1 MSKGESHDNSVA
13 HSNRSDEEDEGEIV
27 SDEEEGM
34 QVDKDTPTLAIR
46 YDIIKVTCCT
56 PSEKKCELDVFTCSY

>member
-1 MSKGESHDNSVA
+1 MSKGESHDNSVVR
-13 HSNRSDEEDEGEIV
+13 SNGSDEEDEGEIV

-46 YDIIKVTCCT
+46 YDIIKVT
-56 PSEKKCELDVFTCSY
+56 